1 VSVVIDLASRR
12 HAPASLKRI
21 SHPAGV
27 TLPLDGPSDAELLIP
42 EIRSEICSG
51 AYSADLVRLLP
62 DAVKPGDRVLVIGA
76 GLGTVSSL
84 IAKSDGVE
92 RVIAVEANTELVPYL
107 KRVHALNGVP
117 WVETINAVLGDGWK
131 GRVPFFARHDIRTSS
146 LLPDDCS
153 WQHTMM
159 VPCMDLNLIL
169 TEEQITLIVCEI
181 PTASAQLQC
190 AELGSVERILVS
202 SGDDPSERREQ
213 NEVRSLLAGQ
223 GFDAEERG
231 AALLFG
237 RANASREY
245 FRPAKIRA

>member
-1 VSVVIDLASRR
+1 MSVVIDLASRR

-92 RVIAVEANTELVPYL
+92 RVIAVEANTELMPYL

>member
-92 RVIAVEANTELVPYL
+92 RVIAVEANTELMPYL

>member
-1 VSVVIDLASRR
+1 MSVVIDLASRR

-27 TLPLDGPSDAELLIP
+27 TLPLDGPSDADLLIP

-92 RVIAVEANTELVPYL
+92 RVIAVEANTELLPYL
-107 KRVHALNGVP
+107 ERVHALNGVP
-117 WVETINAVLGDGWK
+117 WVETINAVLGDGWR
-131 GRVPFFARHDIRTSS
+131 GRVPFFARADIRTSS

-237 RANASREY
+237 RANANREY